1 MDSKDFLLLT
11 ALHRDARRSYQSL
24 GRAVGLSAPAVR
36 DRLTKLREAGIL
48 TGYGLWVDP
57 AVFDRQEVLI
67 FFGRERF
74 RDEVLEL
81 LREDEV
87 AWIGWKLDR
96 GLTIGV
102 WTKDTEKSISHLE
115 RVLGEKSTGHAATEI
130 RSLPPLSSLDRA
142 IADALADSPRIPFG
156 SLVEKTGL
164 SPKTVHR
171 HLSALL
177 ESETMEIIPL
187 LGAISGSGDLV
198 YQLAVVG
205 EVPMAAVRNVLSDA
219 ILLHQTHAPPMKYL
233 LCRSS
238 DIGEVTSKTRE
249 VGRLAGV
256 EKVTLSLNREL
267 LFSPRLVHALLKQR
281 AS

>member
-36 DRLTKLREAGIL
+36 DRLTKLRESGIL

-57 AVFDRQEVLI
+57 AVFDRQEVLV
-67 FFGRERF
+67 FFGRERS
-74 RDEVLEL
+74 RDEVLKL

-87 AWIGWKLDR
+87 AWIGWKLDG

-102 WTKDTEKSISHLE
+102 WTKDTEKSVSHLE
-115 RVLGEKSTGHAATEI
+115 RVLGEKSAGHAATEI
-130 RSLPPLSSLDRA
+130 RSLPPLSNLDRA

-164 SPKTVHR
+164 SPKTVRR

-205 EVPMAAVRNVLSDA
+205 EAPMSAIRNVLRDA
-219 ILLHQTHAPPMKYL
+219 ILLHQTYSPPMKYL

-238 DIGEVTSKTRE
+238 DIGEVTSMTRE
-249 VGRLAGV
+249 IGRLAGV

-267 LFSPRLVHALLKQR
+267 LFSPRLVHTLLKQR